1 MRKHALLFA
10 VTVAG
15 AAIVAVSPVA
25 AAPTAQRAQSAWA
38 AQANEVCVVWL
49 AKARKAFGTPVSAAQ
64 LYSFAGKAKAIES
77 QELAALERIPGRTA
91 AGSAALTAAKVDI
104 AEVGSAI
111 TAWDRGNAALF
122 VKILKQYL
130 NDGRAK
136 SAFAI
141 AGATQCG

>member
-1 MRKHALLFA
+1 
-10 VTVAG
+10 VTSVAG
-15 AAIVAVSPVA
+15 AALVVASPVA
-25 AAPTAQRAQSAWA
+25 AAPTAQSAWA
-38 AQANEVCVVWL
+38 TQANKVCVVWL
-49 AKARKAFGTPVSAAQ
+49 AKVEKAFGKPVTPAQ
-64 LYSFAGKAKAIES
+64 LYAFAGKAKAMES
-77 QELAALERIPGRTA
+77 QELAALEQIHGRTA
-91 AGSAALTAAKVDI
+91 AGAAALAAVKVDI